1 MRPTGQAPPPRPGFR
16 SPHPQQQEHQQGHPG
31 QPGQPGQPYPGQQLG
46 GQQFP
51 PRPTPP
57 HSGQQQMN
65 YRPVGPGSNGPRP
78 VQQQGGAPPRPMQQ
92 LQHNQDPNHLQQQNN
107 NALRRPSA
115 QGGQAPPSPSNQR
128 PPMTTPPFGSQHQQ
142 HQQQQRPPPAIGGGI
157 QQRAASPMIRPA
169 NLPPPGSPGMPRP
182 FQSPQIQNRP
192 PPGQFASQG
201 QQTAPGSPAINPMG
215 FISGPPNGQNRSQP
229 PTPRM
234 QHQQHQQHQGP
245 PTSQQLHQQHQQPL
259 HQQPLH
265 QQQHPS
271 QPQPPPQFGLHQQQQ
286 QPHPLMGQDPGL
298 IAGPPTPTPQAGAQ
312 KSKRM
317 YPAGINAYTEPPAFE
332 AAPSNHGFQHPGVPA
347 PHQAGGMQ
355 QQPPAHGS
363 QFFVPGE
370 KQAPAFGQPI
380 PAYQQGLQPLQG
392 QAVQPNMNQLAG
404 QMGGMNLGNTG
415 YGGAQGIVPLS
426 TVALMGS
433 APKIYDL
440 DAPPPP
446 IRLPETAS
454 ITQSPFANC
463 DPSYKRSTL
472 NAIPA
477 TSQLLTKSRLPF
489 GLVITPYRSV
499 KEGDEPVPVVSDS
512 IIARCRRCRTYINPF
527 VKFVEGGQ
535 RWKCNMCYTLNEV
548 PSSFDYDSQ
557 TQQPVDRWQR
567 KELNHAVVEYIAP
580 TEYMIRPPQPLVYM
594 FVIDVSYPAV
604 QCGMVATAATTIL
617 ESLDRIPN
625 DEGRTKIGIITVDSS
640 IHFYNLKAASGEPQ
654 MMVVSDLEEAFLPQP
669 QDLLCNL
676 SECRPVLEALL
687 NRMSDMFKDTHNVG
701 NALGPALNSAYKLVS
716 PIGGKIL
723 CLQASL
729 PNLEAGA
736 LKMREDPKLLGT
748 AKESTLLQSASSF
761 YKSLAV
767 ECSKSQV
774 CVDMFLFGSQYSDVA
789 TLSCLPRFTGGST
802 FFYPAFTAAKSE
814 DALKF
819 AHELAEFLSQ
829 RIALEAVMR
838 VRASKGLRMSAFYGN
853 FFVRSTDLLS
863 LPNVPRDQSYSIEVS
878 FDDNLSIPV
887 VCFQTALLHTSSSGE
902 RRIRVL
908 TLALPVT
915 TSLSELYASADQV
928 AITTLLACKG
938 VERGMNAKLD
948 DARGALTNKVVDILG
963 VYKTHM
969 TASSSGATPNL
980 QICDNLKLLPLL
992 TLGMLKHVGLRG
1004 GSQIPSDLRSYAMH
1018 LLSTLPSQCLIPFLH
1033 PRFYSLH
1040 DMPEHCGTIGDQGIE
1055 MPQAMNLSSE
1065 RLSRS
1070 GLFMLEDGQ
1079 NIFLWI
1085 GRDAVPQLC
1094 MDLFGVPDYQSIRGG
1109 KTTLPTLETDFNQR
1123 VNLIVGKAREMR
1135 RTSYYSQLYIVKE
1148 DGDAALRLWFLS
1160 HLIEDRAEPIMSY
1173 YQYLGH
1179 LKDRVNSGS
1188 F

>member
-1 MRPTGQAPPPRPGFR
+1 MRPAQAPPPRPGFR
-16 SPHPQQQEHQQGHPG
+16 PPHPQQG
-31 QPGQPGQPYPGQQLG
+31 QPGQ
-46 GQQFP
+46 QQFT

-57 HSGQQQMN
+57 HSGQHPQQMN
-65 YRPVGPGSNGPRP
+65 YRPMGAANNGPRP
-78 VQQQGGAPPRPMQQ
+78 MGPPVQGVARPMQ
-92 LQHNQDPNHLQQQNN
+92 HTDPNQPQQQNN
-107 NALRRPSA
+107 NVMRPPSA
-115 QGGQAPPSPSNQR
+115 QTGQAPPSPSNQR
-128 PPMTTPPFGSQHQQ
+128 LPMATPPYGSQQNVHHQQ
-142 HQQQQRPPPAIGGGI
+142 QQQQQQRPPSAMGGI
-157 QQRAASPMIRPA
+157 QQQRAGSPMIRPA
-169 NLPPPGSPGMPRP
+169 NIPQPGSPGMPRP
-182 FQSPQIQNRP
+182 FQSPHMQARP
-192 PPGQFASQG
+192 PPGQHAGQGG
-201 QQTAPGSPAINPMG
+201 QQNMPGSPAINPMG
-215 FISGPPNGQNRSQP
+215 YMAGPPNGQNRSQP
-229 PTPRM
+229 STPRM
-234 QHQQHQQHQGP
+234 QHQQQQQ
-245 PTSQQLHQQHQQPL
+245 QQHQQHPSGPPGPPSVS
-259 HQQPLH
+259 QPLH
-265 QQQHPS
+265 QQQHQYQQPTPPSIQQQQHPS
-271 QPQPPPQFGLHQQQQ
+271 QPPQFGQ
-286 QPHPLMGQDPGL
+286 QPPMGQDHSL
-298 IAGPPTPTPQAGAQ
+298 MAGPLTPTPHAGTT

-317 YPAGINAYTEPPAFE
+317 YPAGINSYTEPAHSYDATP
-332 AAPSNHGFQHPGVPA
+332 NNTGFQHPGVP
-347 PHQAGGMQ
+347 PPPQVGGMQ
-355 QQPPAHGS
+355 QPPSAQHGS

-370 KQAPAFGQPI
+370 AQAPAYGQPA
-380 PAYQQGLQPLQG
+380 PAYQHGLQSHPG
-392 QAVQPNMNQLAG
+392 QSLQPNVNQLAG
-404 QMGGMNLGNTG
+404 QMGGMNLNNTG
-415 YGGAQGIVPLS
+415 YGGAQGIVPIT

-433 APKIYDL
+433 SPRIADL
-440 DAPPPP
+440 DAPPPL
-446 IRLPETAS
+446 IRLPDTAS
-454 ITQSPFANC
+454 ITQSPYANC

-472 NAIPA
+472 NAVPA

-499 KEGDEPVPVVSDS
+499 KEGDDPVPVVSDS

-594 FVIDVSYPAV
+594 FVIDVSYPAI

-617 ESLDRIPN
+617 ETLDRIPN

-640 IHFYNLKAASGEPQ
+640 IHFYNLLTASGEPQ

-676 SECRPVLEALL
+676 SECRPVLETLL
-687 NRMSDMFKDTHNVG
+687 NRLNDMFKDTQNVG

-723 CLQASL
+723 VLQATL
-729 PNLEAGA
+729 PNLNVGS
-736 LKMREDPKLLGT
+736 LKMRDDPKLLGT

-829 RIALEAVMR
+829 RVGLEAVMR

-863 LPNVPRDQSYSIEVS
+863 LPNVPRDQSYSIEIS
-878 FDDNLSIPV
+878 YDDNLSIPV

-928 AITTLLACKG
+928 AITTLLACKA
-938 VERGMNAKLD
+938 VERGMNSKLD
-948 DARGALTNKVVDILG
+948 DARDALTNKAVDILG

-969 TASSSGATPNL
+969 TASSSGATPNI
-980 QICDNLKLLPLL
+980 QICDNLKLFPLL
-992 TLGMLKHVGLRG
+992 TLGLLKHVGLRG

-1018 LLSTLPSQCLIPFLH
+1018 LLSTLPSQCLIPYIH

-1040 DMPEHCGTIGDQGIE
+1040 DMPENCGTIGELGIE
-1055 MPQAMNLSSE
+1055 MPQPMNLSSE

-1070 GLFMLEDGQ
+1070 GLFMLDDGQ
-1079 NIFLWI
+1079 NIFLWV
-1085 GRDAVPQLC
+1085 GRDVVPQLC
-1094 MDLFGVPDYQSIRGG
+1094 MDLFGVPNYSSIRGG
-1109 KTTLPTLETDFNQR
+1109 KTTLPVVETDFNQR
-1123 VNLIVGKAREMR
+1123 VNLIIGKTREMR
-1135 RTSYYSQLYIVKE
+1135 RTPYYPQLYVVKE

-1173 YQYLGH
+1173 YQYLGY

>member
-1 MRPTGQAPPPRPGFR
+1 MRPAQQAPPPRPGFR
-16 SPHPQQQEHQQGHPG
+16 PPHPQQQGQHPG
-31 QPGQPGQPYPGQQLG
+31 QHQAQPGGQFQ
-46 GQQFP
+46 

-57 HSGQQQMN
+57 HSGQPPHQQQMN
-65 YRPVGPGSNGPRP
+65 YRPMGLGSNGPRP
-78 VQQQGGAPPRPMQQ
+78 MTSPAQGPPGGPLPNNHMQQQ
-92 LQHNQDPNHLQQQNN
+92 
-107 NALRRPSA
+107 LRRPSA

-128 PPMTTPPFGSQHQQ
+128 PPMATPPFGSQ
-142 HQQQQRPPPAIGGGI
+142 QQRPPPGGI
-157 QQRAASPMIRPA
+157 QQQQRAASPMIRPA

-182 FQSPQIQNRP
+182 FQSPQIQARP
-192 PPGQFASQG
+192 PPGQFNGQG
-201 QQTAPGSPAINPMG
+201 HQTAPGSPAIHPTGFMG
-215 FISGPPNGQNRSQP
+215 GPPNGQNQSQP

-234 QHQQHQQHQGP
+234 QHQQQQQHQHQQGPP
-245 PTSQQLHQQHQQPL
+245 PTSQHM
-259 HQQPLH
+259 
-265 QQQHPS
+265 
-271 QPQPPPQFGLHQQQQ
+271 HQQQQ
-286 QPHPLMGQDPGL
+286 HHHQQQPPQFDQQQHVQQQPPLGQSLGL
-298 IAGPPTPTPQAGAQ
+298 MAGPPTPTPQAGTQ

-317 YPAGINAYTEPPAFE
+317 YPTGINAYAEPAQNYE
-332 AAPSNHGFQHPGVPA
+332 ATPNNTGFQQQPGVPA
-347 PHQAGGMQ
+347 PPAMGGMQ
-355 QQPPAHGS
+355 QPPHPGQGS

-370 KQAPAFGQPI
+370 KQAPAFGQPV
-380 PAYQQGLQPLQG
+380 PAYQQGLQPLAG
-392 QAVQPNMNQLAG
+392 QPLQPNVNQLAG
-404 QMGGMNLGNTG
+404 QMGGMNLNNTG
-415 YGGAQGIVPLS
+415 YGGAQGIVPIS
-426 TVALMGS
+426 TVSLMGT

-640 IHFYNLKAASGEPQ
+640 IHFYNLKSPSGEPQ

-687 NRMSDMFKDTHNVG
+687 NRMSDMFKDTQNVG

-729 PNLEAGA
+729 PNLEVGA

-748 AKESTLLQSASSF
+748 AKESNLLQSASPF

-829 RIALEAVMR
+829 RIALEAVIR

-938 VERGMNAKLD
+938 VERGMNSKLD
-948 DARGALTNKVVDILG
+948 DARDALTNKVVDILG

-1018 LLSTLPSQCLIPFLH
+1018 LLSTLPSQSLIPFLH

-1040 DMPEHCGTIGDQGIE
+1040 DMPEHCGTIGERGIE
-1055 MPQAMNLSSE
+1055 MPQPMNLSSE

-1094 MDLFGVPDYQSIRGG
+1094 MDLFGVPDYASIRGG
-1109 KTTLPTLETDFNQR
+1109 KTTLPVLETDFNQR

-1135 RTSYYSQLYIVKE
+1135 RTSYYSQLYVVKE

>member
-1 MRPTGQAPPPRPGFR
+1 MAYSQPPTPNMRPAQAPHPRPGFR
-16 SPHPQQQEHQQGHPG
+16 PPQQQQQGPYPQQGAQQQQQQQHFQQHPPQQQG
-31 QPGQPGQPYPGQQLG
+31 QQHPNLSRPTTPGQQ
-46 GQQFP
+46 P
-51 PRPTPP
+51 
-57 HSGQQQMN
+57 MN
-65 YRPVGPGSNGPRP
+65 YRPMNNGPRP
-78 VQQQGGAPPRPMQQ
+78 ANSPVGMPRP
-92 LQHNQDPNHLQQQNN
+92 LLSQDPNSPLLQQGQ
-107 NALRRPSA
+107 LRRPSA
-115 QGGQAPPSPSNQR
+115 AGGPIPASPSNQR
-128 PPMTTPPFGSQHQQ
+128 PPMAGSHPT
-142 HQQQQRPPPAIGGGI
+142 QQQPNGAPLQRPPPIGGI
-157 QQRAASPMIRPA
+157 QRAPSPMMRPA
-169 NLPPPGSPGMPRP
+169 NANMSQPGSPGMPRP
-182 FQSPQIQNRP
+182 FQSPQIQARP
-192 PPGQFASQG
+192 PPGTFVGQG
-201 QQTAPGSPAINPMG
+201 QHGAPGSPAMNPMG
-215 FISGPPNGQNRSQP
+215 YHAGPPNGQNRSQP
-229 PTPRM
+229 PTPKLQNQ
-234 QHQQHQQHQGP
+234 QHQQPPYQQQPHQQQQQQQHQQHQ
-245 PTSQQLHQQHQQPL
+245 HQQGHQ
-259 HQQPLH
+259 
-265 QQQHPS
+265 
-271 QPQPPPQFGLHQQQQ
+271 
-286 QPHPLMGQDPGL
+286 GQDLGAPNAGL
-298 IAGPPTPTPQAGAQ
+298 MAGPPTPTPQAGAH
-312 KSKRM
+312 KPKRM
-317 YPAGINAYTEPPAFE
+317 YPTGINAYTEPTPGYDAT
-332 AAPSNHGFQHPGVPA
+332 PNSGFQAPGMPPA
-347 PHQAGGMQ
+347 PAPGMNQ
-355 QQPPAHGS
+355 MQQPPQQGS

-370 KQAPAFGQPI
+370 PQPPAFGQPV
-380 PAYQQGLQPLQG
+380 PAYQQGLQPLAG
-392 QAVQPNMNQLAG
+392 QPLQSNMNQLAG
-404 QMGGMNLGNTG
+404 QMGAMNVGSTG
-415 YGGAQGIVPLS
+415 FGAQGLSPMS
-426 TVALMGS
+426 TVALMGT
-433 APKIYDL
+433 APKILDL
-440 DAPPPP
+440 DAPPPA
-446 IRLPETAS
+446 INLPETAS
-454 ITQSPFANC
+454 ITQSPHANC

-499 KEGDEPVPVVSDS
+499 KEGEEPVPVVSDS

-580 TEYMIRPPQPLVYM
+580 TEYMVRPPQPLVYM
-594 FVIDVSYPAV
+594 FVIDVSYPAI

-625 DEGRTKIGIITVDSS
+625 DEGRTKVGIITVDSS
-640 IHFYNLKAASGEPQ
+640 IHFYNLNTTSGEPQ
-654 MMVVSDLEEAFLPQP
+654 MLVVSDLEEAYLPQP

-676 SECRPVLEALL
+676 SECRATLEALL
-687 NRMSDMFKDTHNVG
+687 NRMSDMFKDTQNVG
-701 NALGPALNSAYKLVS
+701 NALGPALNSAYKLIS

-729 PNLEAGA
+729 PNLETGT

-748 AKESTLLQSASSF
+748 SKESTLLQAASSF
-761 YKSLAV
+761 YKSFAV

-878 FDDNLSIPV
+878 YDDNLTIPI

-908 TLALPVT
+908 TLAVPVT
-915 TSLSELYASADQV
+915 TSLSELYMSADQV
-928 AITTLLACKG
+928 AISTLLACKA
-938 VERGMNAKLD
+938 VERGMNSKLD
-948 DARGALTNKVVDILG
+948 DARDALTNKVVDILG

-980 QICDNLKLLPLL
+980 QVCDNLKLLPLL
-992 TLGMLKHVGLRG
+992 TLGMLKHVALRG

-1018 LLSTLPSQCLIPFLH
+1018 LLSTLPSQCLIPFVH

-1040 DMPEHCGTIGDQGIE
+1040 DMPEHCGTIGADGIE

-1065 RLSRS
+1065 RLTRS
-1070 GLFMLEDGQ
+1070 GLYMLEDGQ

-1094 MDLFGVPDYQSIRGG
+1094 MDLFGVPNYESIRGG
-1109 KTTLPTLETDFNQR
+1109 KTTLPTLESDFNQR
-1123 VNLIVGKAREMR
+1123 VNLIVGKTREMR
-1135 RTSYYSQLYIVKE
+1135 RTAYYPQLYIVKE

>member
-1 MRPTGQAPPPRPGFR
+1 MGMQ
-16 SPHPQQQEHQQGHPG
+16 
-31 QPGQPGQPYPGQQLG
+31 
-46 GQQFP
+46 
-51 PRPTPP
+51 
-57 HSGQQQMN
+57 
-65 YRPVGPGSNGPRP
+65 
-78 VQQQGGAPPRPMQQ
+78 GAP
-92 LQHNQDPNHLQQQNN
+92 
-107 NALRRPSA
+107 
-115 QGGQAPPSPSNQR
+115 
-128 PPMTTPPFGSQHQQ
+128 
-142 HQQQQRPPPAIGGGI
+142 
-157 QQRAASPMIRPA
+157 SPMIRPM
-169 NLPPPGSPGMPRP
+169 NVSQPGSPAMARP
-182 FQSPQIQNRP
+182 YQSPQIQNRP
-192 PPGQFASQG
+192 PSGPFMGQGLQG
-201 QQTAPGSPAINPMG
+201 APGSPAMNPMG
-215 FISGPPNGQNRSQP
+215 YNVGPPNGQNRSQP
-229 PTPRM
+229 PTPKM
-234 QHQQHQQHQGP
+234 PFQQQQQYQPGPPTPFQPQQNQQQQHHQHQQPSGQDLGASNASMMAGP
-245 PTSQQLHQQHQQPL
+245 PTST
-259 HQQPLH
+259 
-265 QQQHPS
+265 
-271 QPQPPPQFGLHQQQQ
+271 PQP
-286 QPHPLMGQDPGL
+286 
-298 IAGPPTPTPQAGAQ
+298 GAH
-312 KSKRM
+312 KPKRM
-317 YPAGINAYTEPPAFE
+317 YPAGINAYAESPTGYDATPSGAFQPANVPGMPPPPVAGMN
-332 AAPSNHGFQHPGVPA
+332 SMQPA
-347 PHQAGGMQ
+347 IQ
-355 QQPPAHGS
+355 GS

-370 KQAPAFGQPI
+370 KQASAFGHPV
-380 PAYQQGLQPLQG
+380 PAYQQGLQPHPG
-392 QAVQPNMNQLAG
+392 QPLQPNVNQLSS
-404 QMGGMNLGNTG
+404 QMGAMNVSGG
-415 YGGAQGIVPLS
+415 YGAQGVTPMS

-433 APKIYDL
+433 APKVFDL
-440 DAPPPP
+440 DAPPPA
-446 IRLPETAS
+446 ISLPETAS
-454 ITQSPFANC
+454 ITKSPFANC

-557 TQQPVDRWQR
+557 TQQPMDRWQR

-580 TEYMIRPPQPLVYM
+580 TEYMVRPPQPLVYM
-594 FVIDVSYPAV
+594 FVIDVSYPAI

-625 DEGRTKIGIITVDSS
+625 DEGRTKVGIITVDSS
-640 IHFYNLKAASGEPQ
+640 IHFYNLKTASGEPQ
-654 MMVVSDLEEAFLPQP
+654 MLVVSDLEEAFLPQP

-676 SECRPVLEALL
+676 SECRATLEALL
-687 NRMSDMFKDTHNVG
+687 NRMNDMFKDTHNVG
-701 NALGPALNSAYKLVS
+701 NALGPALNSAYKLIS

-748 AKESTLLQSASSF
+748 SKESTLLQSASSF
-761 YKSLAV
+761 YKSFAI

-774 CVDMFLFGSQYSDVA
+774 CVDMFLFGSQYTDVA

-863 LPNVPRDQSYSIEVS
+863 LPNVPRDQSYSIEIS
-878 FDDNLSIPV
+878 YDDNLTIPI

-915 TSLSELYASADQV
+915 TSLSELYMSADQV
-928 AITTLLACKG
+928 AITTLLACKA
-938 VERGMNAKLD
+938 VERGRDSKLD
-948 DARGALTNKVVDILG
+948 DARDALTNKCVDILG

-1018 LLSTLPSQCLIPFLH
+1018 LLSTLPSQCLIPFIH

-1040 DMPEHCGTIGDQGIE
+1040 DMPEHCGTIGTDGIQ

-1065 RLSRS
+1065 RLSRA
-1070 GLFMLEDGQ
+1070 GLFMLEDSQ

-1094 MDLFGVPDYQSIRGG
+1094 MDLFGIPNYESIRGG
-1109 KTTLPTLETDFNQR
+1109 KTTLPSLETDFNQR
-1123 VNLIVGKAREMR
+1123 VNLIIGKTREMR
-1135 RTSYYSQLYIVKE
+1135 RTSYYPQLYIVKE

>member
-1 MRPTGQAPPPRPGFR
+1 MRPAQQAPPPRPGFR
-16 SPHPQQQEHQQGHPG
+16 PPHPQQQGHPGQHQGHPG
-31 QPGQPGQPYPGQQLG
+31 QPGQ
-46 GQQFP
+46 QFP
-51 PRPTPP
+51 TRPTPP
-57 HSGQQQMN
+57 LSSQQQQMN
-65 YRPVGPGSNGPRP
+65 YRPVGPGHNGPRP
-78 VQQQGGAPPRPMQQ
+78 MSSPAQGPGLVQGQGGPRPPMQQ
-92 LQHNQDPNHLQQQNN
+92 QHQDPHHMQHQNN
-107 NALRRPSA
+107 AMRRPSA
-115 QGGQAPPSPSNQR
+115 QGGQQAPPSPSNQR
-128 PPMTTPPFGSQHQQ
+128 PPMATPPFGSHQQ
-142 HQQQQRPPPAIGGGI
+142 HLNQQRPPPGGI
-157 QQRAASPMIRPA
+157 QQQRAASPMIRPA

-182 FQSPQIQNRP
+182 FQSPQIQSRP
-192 PPGQFASQG
+192 PPPPAAGQFAGQG
-201 QQTAPGSPAINPMG
+201 QQTVPGSPAINPMG
-215 FISGPPNGQNRSQP
+215 SMNGGSQP

-234 QHQQHQQHQGP
+234 LHQQQHHQQGPP
-245 PTSQQLHQQHQQPL
+245 PTSQQLHQQQQQPL
-259 HQQPLH
+259 H
-265 QQQHPS
+265 
-271 QPQPPPQFGLHQQQQ
+271 HQQQQ
-286 QPHPLMGQDPGL
+286 QQQQQQYPSQPPQFGQQQHLQQPPMGQDLGL
-298 IAGPPTPTPQAGAQ
+298 MAGPPTPTPQAGAQ
-312 KSKRM
+312 KPKRM
-317 YPAGINAYTEPPAFE
+317 YPSGISAYAEPAQNYE
-332 AAPSNHGFQHPGVPA
+332 ATPNNTGFQHPGVPA
-347 PHQAGGMQ
+347 P
-355 QQPPAHGS
+355 PAMG
-363 QFFVPGE
+363 
-370 KQAPAFGQPI
+370 
-380 PAYQQGLQPLQG
+380 
-392 QAVQPNMNQLAG
+392 G
-404 QMGGMNLGNTG
+404 QMGGMNLNNTG
-415 YGGAQGIVPLS
+415 YGGSQGIAPIS

-440 DAPPPP
+440 DAPPPS

-594 FVIDVSYPAV
+594 FVIDVSYPAI

-625 DEGRTKIGIITVDSS
+625 DEGRTKVGIITVDSS
-640 IHFYNLKAASGEPQ
+640 IHFYNLKSPSGEPQ

-676 SECRPVLEALL
+676 SECRSVLEALL
-687 NRMSDMFKDTHNVG
+687 NRMSDMFKDTQNVG

-878 FDDNLSIPV
+878 FDDNLNIPV

-928 AITTLLACKG
+928 AIATLLACKG
-938 VERGMNAKLD
+938 VERGMNSKLD
-948 DARGALTNKVVDILG
+948 DARDALTNKVVDLLG

-992 TLGMLKHVGLRG
+992 TLGMLKHVGLRA

-1018 LLSTLPSQCLIPFLH
+1018 LLSTLPSQSLIPFLH

-1040 DMPEHCGTIGDQGIE
+1040 DMPEHCGTIGAQGIE

-1094 MDLFGVPDYQSIRGG
+1094 MDLFGVPDYASIRGG
-1109 KTTLPTLETDFNQR
+1109 KTTLPMLETDFNQR

-1135 RTSYYSQLYIVKE
+1135 RTSYYSQLYVVKE

-1179 LKDRVNSGS
+1179 LKDR
-1188 F
+1188 

>member
-1 MRPTGQAPPPRPGFR
+1 MRPAQGPPPRPGFR
-16 SPHPQQQEHQQGHPG
+16 PPPTQQQQLQQQPQHHQPYQQYPQQQQQQQQQQKQQQQQQLSPPPPPQQQQQQSQPGTPG
-31 QPGQPGQPYPGQQLG
+31 QTLNRPGMMG
-46 GQQFP
+46 
-51 PRPTPP
+51 
-57 HSGQQQMN
+57 
-65 YRPVGPGSNGPRP
+65 GPRP
-78 VQQQGGAPPRPMQQ
+78 GASPAGMPRPP
-92 LQHNQDPNHLQQQNN
+92 NSQDPNNPLYQQ

-115 QGGQAPPSPSNQR
+115 AGSSIPPSPNQR
-128 PPMTTPPFGSQHQQ
+128 PPMATPPFGSQTNLHQQ
-142 HQQQQRPPPAIGGGI
+142 SPQHQNSAALSRPPPIGGI
-157 QQRAASPMIRPA
+157 QRAPSPMMR
-169 NLPPPGSPGMPRP
+169 PPGSPGMGRP
-182 FQSPQIQNRP
+182 YQSPQIQARP
-192 PPGQFASQG
+192 PPSPFMGQG
-201 QQTAPGSPAINPMG
+201 QQAVPGSPAMNPIG
-215 FISGPPNGQNRSQP
+215 YNAGPPNGQNRSQP
-229 PTPRM
+229 PTPKI
-234 QHQQHQQHQGP
+234 
-245 PTSQQLHQQHQQPL
+245 SN
-259 HQQPLH
+259 
-265 QQQHPS
+265 
-271 QPQPPPQFGLHQQQQ
+271 QQQ
-286 QPHPLMGQDPGL
+286 QPLQQQPPQQQVQQPPQQQVQQPLQHQYQQQPPQH
-298 IAGPPTPTPQAGAQ
+298 AGGTS

-317 YPAGINAYTEPPAFE
+317 YPTGANSYTEPSTGYDASPNGGYP
-332 AAPSNHGFQHPGVPA
+332 PSNISGPASGMGSAQPGA
-347 PHQAGGMQ
+347 PGG
-355 QQPPAHGS
+355 
-363 QFFVPGE
+363 QFFVPGGG
-370 KQAPAFGQPI
+370 QPPTFGQPPAFGQQGPGI
-380 PAYQQGLQPLQG
+380 QPLPGQQLPGQPLQS
-392 QAVQPNMNQLAG
+392 NMNQLSN
-404 QMGGMNLGNTG
+404 QMGAMNVRGSG
-415 YGGAQGIVPLS
+415 FGGQGITPLS

-433 APKIYDL
+433 ASKISDL
-440 DAPPPP
+440 DAPPPA
-446 IRLPETAS
+446 INLPVTAS
-454 ITQSPFANC
+454 ITESPFANC

-527 VKFVEGGQ
+527 VKFIEGGV
-535 RWKCNMCYTLNEV
+535 RWKCNMCFTLNEV
-548 PSSFDYDSQ
+548 PSSFDYDPL
-557 TQQPVDRWQR
+557 TQKPVNRWER

-580 TEYMIRPPQPLVYM
+580 TEYMVRPPQPLVYM

-604 QCGMVATAATTIL
+604 QCGMVATAAATIL

-640 IHFYNLKAASGEPQ
+640 IHFYNLKSESENPQ
-654 MMVVSDLEEAFLPQP
+654 MLVVSDLEEPFLPQP

-676 SECRPVLEALL
+676 SECRPVLESLL
-687 NRMSDMFKDTHNVG
+687 ERMNEMFKDTQNVG
-701 NALGPALNSAYKLVS
+701 NALGPALNSAYKMVS

-736 LKMREDPKLLGT
+736 LKMREDAKLLGT
-748 AKESTLLQSASSF
+748 SKESTLLQSASSF
-761 YKSLAV
+761 YKQFAV

-774 CVDMFLFGSQYSDVA
+774 CVDMFIFGSQYSDIA

-802 FFYPAFTAAKSE
+802 YFYPAFTAARSE

-863 LPNVPRDQSYSIEVS
+863 LPNVPRDQSYSIEIS
-878 FDDNLSIPV
+878 YEDNLTIPI

-908 TLALPVT
+908 TLAIPVT
-915 TSLSELYASADQV
+915 TSLSELYMSADQV
-928 AITTLLACKG
+928 AIATLIACKA
-938 VERGMNAKLD
+938 VERGMNSKLD
-948 DARGALTNKVVDILG
+948 DARDALTNKCVDILG

-980 QICDNLKLLPLL
+980 QICDNLKLFPLL
-992 TLGMLKHVGLRG
+992 TLGMLKNVALRG
-1004 GSQIPSDLRSYAMH
+1004 GSKIPSDLRSYAMH
-1018 LLSTLPSQCLIPFLH
+1018 LFSTLPSQCLIPFIH

-1040 DMPEHCGTIGDQGIE
+1040 DMPEDCGTTGAEGVV

-1065 RLSRS
+1065 RLSRA
-1070 GLFMLEDGQ
+1070 GLFMLEDSQ

-1094 MDLFGVPDYQSIRGG
+1094 MDLLGVPNYESVKGG

-1123 VNLIVGKAREMR
+1123 VNLIINKTREMR
-1135 RTSYYSQLYIVKE
+1135 RSPYYPQLYIVKE
-1148 DGDAALRLWFLS
+1148 DADQALRLWFLS

>member
-1 MRPTGQAPPPRPGFR
+1 MRPAQQAPPPRPGFR
-16 SPHPQQQEHQQGHPG
+16 PPHPQQQGQPLGQHPG
-31 QPGQPGQPYPGQQLG
+31 QPGG
-46 GQQFP
+46 QFP
-51 PRPTPP
+51 HRPTPP
-57 HSGQQQMN
+57 HPGQPPQQQMN
-65 YRPVGPGSNGPRP
+65 YRPMGPGSSNGPRP
-78 VQQQGGAPPRPMQQ
+78 MTSPAQGPPGGPRPPMHLQHADPNNHIQQQQ
-92 LQHNQDPNHLQQQNN
+92 N

-128 PPMTTPPFGSQHQQ
+128 PPMATPPFGSQ
-142 HQQQQRPPPAIGGGI
+142 QQRPLPGGI
-157 QQRAASPMIRPA
+157 QQQRAASPMIRPA

-182 FQSPQIQNRP
+182 FQSPQIQARP
-192 PPGQFASQG
+192 PPGQFTGGQG
-201 QQTAPGSPAINPMG
+201 QHTAPASPAINPMG
-215 FISGPPNGQNRSQP
+215 FMGGPPNGQNRSQP

-234 QHQQHQQHQGP
+234 QHQQQQQQHTQQGPPP
-245 PTSQQLHQQHQQPL
+245 PTSQHLHQQQHQQP
-259 HQQPLH
+259 P
-265 QQQHPS
+265 
-271 QPQPPPQFGLHQQQQ
+271 HQQQQ
-286 QPHPLMGQDPGL
+286 QPSQPPQFGQQQHLQQHQQPPKGHDLGLM
-298 IAGPPTPTPQAGAQ
+298 AGPPTPTPQAGAQ

-317 YPAGINAYTEPPAFE
+317 YPAGINAYAEPAQNYE
-332 AAPSNHGFQHPGVPA
+332 ATLNNNSFQHPGVSA
-347 PHQAGGMQ
+347 PPMMGNMQ
-355 QQPPAHGS
+355 QQPPHPGQGP

-370 KQAPAFGQPI
+370 KQAPAFGQPV
-380 PAYQQGLQPLQG
+380 PAYQQGLQPLSG
-392 QAVQPNMNQLAG
+392 QPLQPNVNQLAG
-404 QMGGMNLGNTG
+404 QMGGMHLNNAG
-415 YGGAQGIVPLS
+415 YGGTQGIVPIS

-446 IRLPETAS
+446 IRLPEAAS
-454 ITQSPFANC
+454 ITQSTFANC

-489 GLVITPYRSV
+489 GLVITPYRSI

-557 TQQPVDRWQR
+557 TQQPVDRWRR

-594 FVIDVSYPAV
+594 FVIDVSYPAI

-617 ESLDRIPN
+617 ETLDRIPN
-625 DEGRTKIGIITVDSS
+625 DEGRTKVGIITVDSS
-640 IHFYNLKAASGEPQ
+640 IHFYNLKSPSGEPQ

-687 NRMSDMFKDTHNVG
+687 NRMSDMFKDTQNVG

-928 AITTLLACKG
+928 AIATLLACKG

-948 DARGALTNKVVDILG
+948 DARDALTNKVVDILG

-1018 LLSTLPSQCLIPFLH
+1018 LLSTLPSQSLIPFIH

-1040 DMPEHCGTIGDQGIE
+1040 DMPEHCGTIGAQGIE

-1094 MDLFGVPDYQSIRGG
+1094 MDLFGVPDYASIRGG
-1109 KTTLPTLETDFNQR
+1109 KTTLPTLETDFNHR
-1123 VNLIVGKAREMR
+1123 VNLIVGKTREMR
-1135 RTSYYSQLYIVKE
+1135 RTSYYSQLYVVKE

>member
-1 MRPTGQAPPPRPGFR
+1 M
-16 SPHPQQQEHQQGHPG
+16 
-31 QPGQPGQPYPGQQLG
+31 
-46 GQQFP
+46 
-51 PRPTPP
+51 
-57 HSGQQQMN
+57 
-65 YRPVGPGSNGPRP
+65 
-78 VQQQGGAPPRPMQQ
+78 
-92 LQHNQDPNHLQQQNN
+92 
-107 NALRRPSA
+107 
-115 QGGQAPPSPSNQR
+115 
-128 PPMTTPPFGSQHQQ
+128 
-142 HQQQQRPPPAIGGGI
+142 GGI
-157 QQRAASPMIRPA
+157 QRAASPMIRPA

-182 FQSPQIQNRP
+182 FQSPQMQNRP
-192 PPGQFASQG
+192 PPPGQFVNQG
-201 QQTAPGSPAINPMG
+201 QQNAPGSPAINPMG
-215 FISGPPNGQNRSQP
+215 FVGGPPNGQNRSQP

-234 QHQQHQQHQGP
+234 QHQQQQQQQQQGP
-245 PTSQQLHQQHQQPL
+245 PPTTQQLHQQQQQPL
-259 HQQPLH
+259 HHQPQQQ

-271 QPQPPPQFGLHQQQQ
+271 QPPQFGQHQQQQ
-286 QPHPLMGQDPGL
+286 HQPPKGRDLGMM
-298 IAGPPTPTPQAGAQ
+298 AGPPAPTPQAGAQ

-317 YPAGINAYTEPPAFE
+317 YPTGINAYAEPASGYD
-332 AAPSNHGFQHPGVPA
+332 AAPNHGFQHPGVPA
-347 PHQAGGMQ
+347 PPVGGMQ
-355 QQPPAHGS
+355 HQPPAQGS

-370 KQAPAFGQPI
+370 KQAPAFGQPV
-380 PAYQQGLQPLQG
+380 PAYQQGLQPLAG
-392 QAVQPNMNQLAG
+392 QSLQPSVNQLAG
-404 QMGGMNLGNTG
+404 QMGGMSLNNTG
-415 YGGAQGIVPLS
+415 YGGAQGIVPIS

-433 APKIYDL
+433 APKIFDL

-454 ITQSPFANC
+454 ITQSPYANC

-472 NAIPA
+472 NAIPS

-594 FVIDVSYPAV
+594 IVIDVSYPAI

-625 DEGRTKIGIITVDSS
+625 DEGRTKVGIITVDSS
-640 IHFYNLKAASGEPQ
+640 IHFYNLKSASGEPQ

-676 SECRPVLEALL
+676 SECRPALETLL
-687 NRMSDMFKDTHNVG
+687 NRMSDMFKDTQNVG
-701 NALGPALNSAYKLVS
+701 SALGPALNSAYKLVS

-723 CLQASL
+723 VLQASL

-736 LKMREDPKLLGT
+736 LKLREDPKLLGT
-748 AKESTLLQSASSF
+748 PKESTLLQSASSF
-761 YKSLAV
+761 YKSFAV
-767 ECSKSQV
+767 DCSKSQV
-774 CVDMFLFGSQYSDVA
+774 CVDMFLFGSQYTDVA

-878 FDDNLSIPV
+878 FEDNLSIPI
-887 VCFQTALLHTSSSGE
+887 VCFQTALLHTSASGE

-908 TLALPVT
+908 TLAVPVT

-928 AITTLLACKG
+928 AITTLLACKA

-948 DARGALTNKVVDILG
+948 DARDALTNKVVDILG

-1040 DMPEHCGTIGDQGIE
+1040 DMPEHCGTIGDSGIE

-1094 MDLFGVPDYQSIRGG
+1094 VDMFGVPDYASIRGG
-1109 KTTLPTLETDFNQR
+1109 KTTLPETGTDFNQR

>member
-1 MRPTGQAPPPRPGFR
+1 M
-16 SPHPQQQEHQQGHPG
+16 PQQQQYQQQQQQVQHPTQSPMNRPMTPAGMHQQQQQLPGHPG
-31 QPGQPGQPYPGQQLG
+31 QPGQQ
-46 GQQFP
+46 QQFR
-51 PRPTPP
+51 PRPANSPA
-57 HSGQQQMN
+57 GM
-65 YRPVGPGSNGPRP
+65 PRP
-78 VQQQGGAPPRPMQQ
+78 ALG
-92 LQHNQDPNHLQQQNN
+92 LDPSN
-107 NALRRPSA
+107 RRPSA
-115 QGGQAPPSPSNQR
+115 TSGPMPPPSPSSQR
-128 PPMTTPPFGSQHQQ
+128 PPMASAPFGSHPG
-142 HQQQQRPPPAIGGGI
+142 HQQQQHPSHGGQPMQRPPPIGGI
-157 QQRAASPMIRPA
+157 QRAPSPLIRPA
-169 NLPPPGSPGMPRP
+169 MTAVAQPGSPANQRP
-182 FQSPQIQNRP
+182 YQSPQIQNRLP
-192 PPGQFASQG
+192 PSPFTGHGQA
-201 QQTAPGSPAINPMG
+201 TPASPAMNPMG
-215 FISGPPNGQNRSQP
+215 FNAAPNGFGANNQSHP
-229 PTPRM
+229 PTPQM
-234 QHQQHQQHQGP
+234 PNQPPQQSHQQYQQ
-245 PTSQQLHQQHQQPL
+245 S
-259 HQQPLH
+259 
-265 QQQHPS
+265 
-271 QPQPPPQFGLHQQQQ
+271 HQQQQ
-286 QPHPLMGQDPGL
+286 QHQMPPSYAQGPGANTPNL
-298 IAGPPTPTPQAGAQ
+298 GGSGMIPGPPTPTPQAAGTGSH
-312 KSKRM
+312 KPKRM
-317 YPAGINAYTEPPAFE
+317 YPTSINSYTEP
-332 AAPSNHGFQHPGVPA
+332 AAPPAYDAIPNPGFVPA
-347 PHQAGGMQ
+347 AGPSPVSQASNMNHQM
-355 QQPPAHGS
+355 PMTP

-370 KQAPAFGQPI
+370 KQGGAPAPVQG
-380 PAYQQGLQPLQG
+380 YQQGPQPLHPGQPLQ
-392 QAVQPNMNQLAG
+392 PNVNQLAH
-404 QMGGMNLGNTG
+404 QMGGMNVSNGSF
-415 YGGAQGIVPLS
+415 GGPGLPQLS

-433 APKIYDL
+433 APKILDL
-440 DAPPPP
+440 DLPPPP
-446 IRLPETAS
+446 INLPANAS
-454 ITQSPFANC
+454 ITQSPYANC

-477 TSQLLTKSRLPF
+477 TSQLLSKSRLPF

-499 KEGDEPVPVVSDS
+499 KEGD
-512 IIARCRRCRTYINPF
+512 
-527 VKFVEGGQ
+527 
-535 RWKCNMCYTLNEV
+535 
-548 PSSFDYDSQ
+548 

-580 TEYMIRPPQPLVYM
+580 TEYMVRPPQPLVYM
-594 FVIDVSYPAV
+594 ILIDVSYPAI

-640 IHFYNLKAASGEPQ
+640 IHFYNLNTTSGEPQ
-654 MMVVSDLEEAFLPQP
+654 MLVVSDLEEAYLPQP
-669 QDLLCNL
+669 EDLLCNL
-676 SECRPVLEALL
+676 SECRPTLEILL
-687 NRMSDMFKDTHNVG
+687 NRLHDMFKDTQNVG
-701 NALGPALNSAYKLVS
+701 NALGPALNSAYKLIS

-723 CLQASL
+723 CLQSSL

-736 LKMREDPKLLGT
+736 LKVREDPKLLGT
-748 AKESTLLQSASSF
+748 SKESTLLQSGSSF
-761 YKSLAV
+761 YKNFAV
-767 ECSKSQV
+767 DCSKSQV

-863 LPNVPRDQSYSIEVS
+863 LPNVPRDQSYSIEIS
-878 FDDNLSIPV
+878 FDENLNIPT

-908 TLALPVT
+908 TLAVPVT
-915 TSLSELYASADQV
+915 TSLSELYMSADQV
-928 AITTLLACKG
+928 AIATLLSCKA
-938 VERGMNAKLD
+938 VERGMNSKLD
-948 DARGALTNKVVDILG
+948 DARDALTNKCVDILG

-1040 DMPEHCGTIGDQGIE
+1040 NMPEHCGTVGTDGIQ
-1055 MPQAMNLSSE
+1055 MPQTMNLSSE
-1065 RLSRS
+1065 RLERG

-1079 NIFLWI
+1079 NIFLWV
-1085 GRDAVPQLC
+1085 GREAVPQLC
-1094 MDLFGVPDYQSIRGG
+1094 MDLFGVPNYESIRGG

-1123 VNLIVGKAREMR
+1123 VNLIVGKTREMR
-1135 RTSYYSQLYIVKE
+1135 RSSYFPQLYVIKE

>member
-1 MRPTGQAPPPRPGFR
+1 MYPTG
-16 SPHPQQQEHQQGHPG
+16 
-31 QPGQPGQPYPGQQLG
+31 
-46 GQQFP
+46 
-51 PRPTPP
+51 
-57 HSGQQQMN
+57 
-65 YRPVGPGSNGPRP
+65 
-78 VQQQGGAPPRPMQQ
+78 
-92 LQHNQDPNHLQQQNN
+92 
-107 NALRRPSA
+107 
-115 QGGQAPPSPSNQR
+115 
-128 PPMTTPPFGSQHQQ
+128 
-142 HQQQQRPPPAIGGGI
+142 
-157 QQRAASPMIRPA
+157 
-169 NLPPPGSPGMPRP
+169 
-182 FQSPQIQNRP
+182 
-192 PPGQFASQG
+192 
-201 QQTAPGSPAINPMG
+201 IN
-215 FISGPPNGQNRSQP
+215 S
-229 PTPRM
+229 
-234 QHQQHQQHQGP
+234 
-245 PTSQQLHQQHQQPL
+245 
-259 HQQPLH
+259 
-265 QQQHPS
+265 
-271 QPQPPPQFGLHQQQQ
+271 
-286 QPHPLMGQDPGL
+286 
-298 IAGPPTPTPQAGAQ
+298 
-312 KSKRM
+312 
-317 YPAGINAYTEPPAFE
+317 YTEPPAGYD
-332 AAPSNHGFQHPGVPA
+332 ATPNGGYQTANLPGVP
-347 PHQAGGMQ
+347 
-355 QQPPAHGS
+355 QPPVGPVQHGAQG

-370 KQAPAFGQPI
+370 NQ
-380 PAYQQGLQPLQG
+380 AYQQGVPPHAGQPLQ
-392 QAVQPNMNQLAG
+392 PNMGQLSN
-404 QMGGMNLGNTG
+404 QMGAMNVRS
-415 YGGAQGIVPLS
+415 GGFGGQGIAPMS

-433 APKIYDL
+433 APKIFDL
-440 DAPPPP
+440 DAPPPA
-446 IRLPETAS
+446 INLPVTAS
-454 ITQSPFANC
+454 ITQSTFANC

-477 TSQLLTKSRLPF
+477 TSQLLSKSRLPF

-499 KEGDEPVPVVSDS
+499 KEGDDPVPVVSDS

-594 FVIDVSYPAV
+594 FVIDVSYPAI
-604 QCGMVATAATTIL
+604 QCGMVATAAATIL

-640 IHFYNLKAASGEPQ
+640 IHFYNLNSASGEPQ
-654 MMVVSDLEEAFLPQP
+654 MLVVSDLEEPFLPQP

-676 SECRPVLEALL
+676 SECRPTLESLL
-687 NRMSDMFKDTHNVG
+687 SRMNDMFKDTQNVG
-701 NALGPALNSAYKLVS
+701 NALGPALNSAYKLIS

-723 CLQASL
+723 CLQATL

-736 LKMREDPKLLGT
+736 LKMREDSKLLGT
-748 AKESTLLQSASSF
+748 SKESTLLQSASSF
-761 YKSLAV
+761 YKSFAV

-774 CVDMFLFGSQYSDVA
+774 CVDMFLFGSQYSDIA

-802 FFYPAFTAAKSE
+802 YFYPAFTAAKSE
-814 DALKF
+814 DATKF

-878 FDDNLSIPV
+878 FEDNLSIPI

-915 TSLSELYASADQV
+915 TSLSELYMSADQV
-928 AITTLLACKG
+928 AITTLLACKA
-938 VERGMNAKLD
+938 VERGMNSKLD
-948 DARGALTNKVVDILG
+948 DARDALTNKCVDILG

-992 TLGMLKHVGLRG
+992 TLGMLKHVALRG

-1018 LLSTLPSQCLIPFLH
+1018 LFSTLPSQCLIPLIH

-1040 DMPEHCGTIGDQGIE
+1040 DMPEHCGTIGSEGIM

-1094 MDLFGVPDYQSIRGG
+1094 MDLLGVPNYSSVRGG
-1109 KTTLPTLETDFNQR
+1109 KTTLPSLESDFNQR
-1123 VNLIVGKAREMR
+1123 VNLIIGKTREMR
-1135 RTSYYSQLYIVKE
+1135 RSPYYAQVYIVKE

>member
-1 MRPTGQAPPPRPGFR
+1 
-16 SPHPQQQEHQQGHPG
+16 
-31 QPGQPGQPYPGQQLG
+31 
-46 GQQFP
+46 
-51 PRPTPP
+51 
-57 HSGQQQMN
+57 MN
-65 YRPVGPGSNGPRP
+65 PVGYGAGS
-78 VQQQGGAPPRPMQQ
+78 
-92 LQHNQDPNHLQQQNN
+92 LPNDL
-107 NALRRPSA
+107 
-115 QGGQAPPSPSNQR
+115 
-128 PPMTTPPFGSQHQQ
+128 
-142 HQQQQRPPPAIGGGI
+142 
-157 QQRAASPMIRPA
+157 
-169 NLPPPGSPGMPRP
+169 
-182 FQSPQIQNRP
+182 
-192 PPGQFASQG
+192 
-201 QQTAPGSPAINPMG
+201 
-215 FISGPPNGQNRSQP
+215 NRSQP
-229 PTPRM
+229 PILKPPN
-234 QHQQHQQHQGP
+234 QQHQQGLP
-245 PTSQQLHQQHQQPL
+245 SASPQQP
-259 HQQPLH
+259 PL
-265 QQQHPS
+265 
-271 QPQPPPQFGLHQQQQ
+271 LQQQQ
-286 QPHPLMGQDPGL
+286 QQQNLQQPRQGSGGPNAGI
-298 IAGPPTPTPQAGAQ
+298 IAELSTSTPQTGTH

-317 YPAGINAYTEPPAFE
+317 YPAGINAYSEPTPGYDIT
-332 AAPSNHGFQHPGVPA
+332 PNGGFQSAGVPGILSPQSTSA
-347 PHQAGGMQ
+347 VKPMQ
-355 QQPPAHGS
+355 PVTQGSQYFVPVENQQPTFNQP
-363 QFFVPGE
+363 VPT
-370 KQAPAFGQPI
+370 
-380 PAYQQGLQPLQG
+380 YQQGFHPP
-392 QAVQPNMNQLAG
+392 QPNVNQLTN
-404 QMGGMNLGNTG
+404 QMGTMNVTG
-415 YGGAQGIVPLS
+415 GGFGSQGTTPMT

-433 APKIYDL
+433 APKIIDL
-440 DAPPPP
+440 DAPPPA
-446 IRLPETAS
+446 IALPTTAA
-454 ITQSPFANC
+454 ITQSPYANC
-463 DPSYKRSTL
+463 DPTYKRCTF

-580 TEYMIRPPQPLVYM
+580 TEYMVRPPQPLVYM
-594 FVIDVSYPAV
+594 FIIDVSYPAIR
-604 QCGMVATAATTIL
+604 CGMVATAATTIL

-640 IHFYNLKAASGEPQ
+640 IHFYNLNTPSGEPQ
-654 MMVVSDLEEAFLPQP
+654 MLVVSDLEEPYLPQP

-676 SECRPVLEALL
+676 SECRGTLETLL
-687 NRMSDMFKDTHNVG
+687 DRMKNMFKDTQNVG
-701 NALGPALNSAYKLVS
+701 NALGPALNSAYKLIS

-736 LKMREDPKLLGT
+736 LKNREDTKLLGT
-748 AKESTLLQSASSF
+748 SKESTLLQSASSF
-761 YKSLAV
+761 YKSFAV

-814 DALKF
+814 DGLKF
-819 AHELAEFLSQ
+819 ANELAEFLSH
-829 RIALEAVMR
+829 RIGLEAVMR
-838 VRASKGLRMSAFYGN
+838 VRASKGLRMAAFYGN

-863 LPNVPRDQSYSIEVS
+863 LPNVPRDQSYSIEIS
-878 FDDNLSIPV
+878 YDENLTIPI

-915 TSLSELYASADQV
+915 TSLSELYMSADQV
-928 AITTLLACKG
+928 AIATLLSCKA
-938 VERGMNAKLD
+938 VERGMNSKLD
-948 DARGALTNKVVDILG
+948 DARDALTNKCVDILG

-992 TLGMLKHVGLRG
+992 TLGMLKHVSFRG

-1018 LLSTLPSQCLIPFLH
+1018 LMSTLPSQCLIPLIH

-1040 DMPEHCGTIGDQGIE
+1040 DMPEHCGTIGPAGIE
-1055 MPQAMNLSSE
+1055 MPQPMNLSSE

-1094 MDLFGVPDYQSIRGG
+1094 MDLFGVPNYESIRGG
-1109 KTTLPTLETDFNQR
+1109 KTTLPKVETDFNQR
-1123 VNLIVGKAREMR
+1123 VNLIIEKAREMR
-1135 RTSYYSQLYIVKE
+1135 RTVYYPQLYVVKE
-1148 DGDAALRLWFLS
+1148 EGDAALRLWFLS

-1173 YQYLGH
+1173 YQYLGY
-1179 LKDRVNSGS
+1179 LKDRVKH
-1188 F
+1188 

>member
-1 MRPTGQAPPPRPGFR
+1 MSGQHPPAQNFGPRPPINGGMPR
-16 SPHPQQQEHQQGHPG
+16 PPHPQDQ
-31 QPGQPGQPYPGQQLG
+31 
-46 GQQFP
+46 
-51 PRPTPP
+51 
-57 HSGQQQMN
+57 
-65 YRPVGPGSNGPRP
+65 
-78 VQQQGGAPPRPMQQ
+78 
-92 LQHNQDPNHLQQQNN
+92 NQIQN
-107 NALRRPSA
+107 AMRRPSA
-115 QGGQAPPSPSNQR
+115 GGSSLPPSPSIQR
-128 PPMTTPPFGSQHQQ
+128 PPMPNGAIGSHPNPMSPL
-142 HQQQQRPPPAIGGGI
+142 QQQQQLQQQYVQQGAPLQRPPPIGGA
-157 QQRAASPMIRPA
+157 QRAPSPMIRPST
-169 NLPPPGSPGMPRP
+169 LSQPGSPGMPRP
-182 FQSPQIQNRP
+182 YQSPQIQARP
-192 PPGQFASQG
+192 PPGQFMGQG
-201 QQTAPGSPAINPMG
+201 QQPVPGSPAMNPMG
-215 FISGPPNGQNRSQP
+215 HNGPPSGSMPGYGQNQSQP
-229 PTPRM
+229 PTPQM
-234 QHQQHQQHQGP
+234 P
-245 PTSQQLHQQHQQPL
+245 
-259 HQQPLH
+259 H
-265 QQQHPS
+265 QQQY
-271 QPQPPPQFGLHQQQQ
+271 QQ
-286 QPHPLMGQDPGL
+286 QPPLQDPNAANLGL
-298 IAGPPTPTPQAGAQ
+298 MSNTPTPAAHGGAH
-312 KSKRM
+312 KPKRM
-317 YPAGINAYTEPPAFE
+317 YPQGMDSYQDPA
-332 AAPSNHGFQHPGVPA
+332 SNSGFQPANIPGIPPSPGQNTLQPA
-347 PHQAGGMQ
+347 GQ
-355 QQPPAHGS
+355 GS

-370 KQAPAFGQPI
+370 KQGSNFGQPA
-380 PAYQQGLQPLQG
+380 PGFQQGLQPLAG
-392 QAVQPNMNQLAG
+392 QPLQPNMNQLTN
-404 QMGGMNLGNTG
+404 QMGAMNVGPG
-415 YGGAQGIVPLS
+415 YGFNAQGSSQLS
-426 TVALMGS
+426 TVALMG
-433 APKIYDL
+433 AAPRILDLETPPPKIN
-440 DAPPPP
+440 
-446 IRLPETAS
+446 LPANSS
-454 ITQSPFANC
+454 ITDSPHANC

-477 TSQLLTKSRLPF
+477 NSQLLQKSRLPF

-535 RWKCNMCYTLNEV
+535 RWKCNMCFTLNEV

-580 TEYMIRPPQPLVYM
+580 AEYMVRPPQPLVYL
-594 FVIDVSYPAV
+594 FLIDVSYPAI

-640 IHFYNLKAASGEPQ
+640 IHFYNLNTASQEPQ
-654 MMVVSDLEEAFLPQP
+654 MLVVSDLEEPFLPQP

-676 SECRPVLEALL
+676 RECRPTLEALL
-687 NRMSDMFKDTHNVG
+687 NRMSDMFKDTQNVG
-701 NALGPALNSAYKLVS
+701 NALGPALQAAYKMVS

-736 LKMREDPKLLGT
+736 LKAREDPKLLGT
-748 AKESTLLQSASSF
+748 AKESTLLQAASSF
-761 YKSLAV
+761 YKTLAV

-774 CVDMFLFGSQYSDVA
+774 CVDMFLFGSQYTDVA
-789 TLSCLPRFTGGST
+789 TLSCLPRYTGGST

-819 AHELAEFLSQ
+819 AHELAEFVAQ

-878 FDDNLSIPV
+878 YEDNLTIPI

-915 TSLSELYASADQV
+915 NTLSDLFLSADQV
-928 AITTLLACKG
+928 AIATLLANKA
-938 VERGMNAKLD
+938 VERGMNSKLD
-948 DARGALTNKVVDILG
+948 DARDALTNKCVDILG

-980 QICDNLKLLPLL
+980 QISDNLKLLPLL
-992 TLGMLKHVGLRG
+992 ILGMLKHVALRG
-1004 GSQIPSDLRSYAMH
+1004 GSQIPTDLRSYAMH
-1018 LLSTLPSQCLIPFLH
+1018 LFSTLPSQCLIPYIH

-1040 DMPEHCGTIGDQGIE
+1040 NMPENCGTIGDNGIE
-1055 MPQAMNLSSE
+1055 MPMPMNLSSE
-1065 RLSRS
+1065 RLERG
-1070 GLFMLEDGQ
+1070 GLFMLEDSQ

-1094 MDLFGVPDYQSIRGG
+1094 MDLFGVPNYESIRGG
-1109 KTTLPTLETDFNQR
+1109 KTTLPSLESDFNQR
-1123 VNLIVGKAREMR
+1123 VNLIVGKSREMR
-1135 RTSYYSQLYIVKE
+1135 RSSYYPQLYVIKE
-1148 DGDAALRLWFLS
+1148 DGDPALRLWFLS

-1173 YQYLGH
+1173 HQYLGH

>member
-1 MRPTGQAPPPRPGFR
+1 
-16 SPHPQQQEHQQGHPG
+16 
-31 QPGQPGQPYPGQQLG
+31 
-46 GQQFP
+46 
-51 PRPTPP
+51 
-57 HSGQQQMN
+57 
-65 YRPVGPGSNGPRP
+65 
-78 VQQQGGAPPRPMQQ
+78 
-92 LQHNQDPNHLQQQNN
+92 
-107 NALRRPSA
+107 
-115 QGGQAPPSPSNQR
+115 
-128 PPMTTPPFGSQHQQ
+128 
-142 HQQQQRPPPAIGGGI
+142 
-157 QQRAASPMIRPA
+157 
-169 NLPPPGSPGMPRP
+169 MPRP
-182 FQSPQIQNRP
+182 FQSPQIQARP
-192 PPGQFASQG
+192 PPPAAGQFAGQG
-201 QQTAPGSPAINPMG
+201 QQTAPGSPAINPIG
-215 FISGPPNGQNRSQP
+215 FINGGQPPNGQGQNRSQP

-234 QHQQHQQHQGP
+234 QSQQQQHQQGPP
-245 PTSQQLHQQHQQPL
+245 PTSQQLHQQQPLYHQQQQQ
-259 HQQPLH
+259 QQPH

-271 QPQPPPQFGLHQQQQ
+271 QPPQFGQQQHQQQQ
-286 QPHPLMGQDPGL
+286 HQQQQHQQPHMGQDLGL
-298 IAGPPTPTPQAGAQ
+298 MAGPPTPTPQAGAQ

-317 YPAGINAYTEPPAFE
+317 YPAGISAYAEPAQNYE
-332 AAPSNHGFQHPGVPA
+332 ATPNNTGFQNPGVPA
-347 PHQAGGMQ
+347 PPAMGGMQ
-355 QQPPAHGS
+355 QPPHPGQGS

-370 KQAPAFGQPI
+370 KQASAFGQSV
-380 PAYQQGLQPLQG
+380 PAYQQGLQPLVG
-392 QAVQPNMNQLAG
+392 QPLQPNVNQLAG
-404 QMGGMNLGNTG
+404 QMGGMNLNNTG
-415 YGGAQGIVPLS
+415 YGGSQGIVPIS

-433 APKIYDL
+433 APKIFDL

-446 IRLPETAS
+446 IRLPETSS

-557 TQQPVDRWQR
+557 TQQPVDRWRR

-594 FVIDVSYPAV
+594 FVIDVSYPAI

-625 DEGRTKIGIITVDSS
+625 DEGRTKVGIITVDSS
-640 IHFYNLKAASGEPQ
+640 IHFYNLQSPSGEPQ

-687 NRMSDMFKDTHNVG
+687 NRMSDMFKDTQNVG

-716 PIGGKIL
+716 PIGGKIM

-748 AKESTLLQSASSF
+748 AKESSLLQSASSF

-878 FDDNLSIPV
+878 FDDNLNIPV

-948 DARGALTNKVVDILG
+948 DARDALTNKVVDILG

-1018 LLSTLPSQCLIPFLH
+1018 LLSTLPSQSLIPFLH

-1040 DMPEHCGTIGDQGIE
+1040 DMPEHCGTIGAQGIE
-1055 MPQAMNLSSE
+1055 MPQTMNLSSE

-1094 MDLFGVPDYQSIRGG
+1094 MDLFGVPSYASIRGG

-1123 VNLIVGKAREMR
+1123 VNLIVSKAREMR
-1135 RTSYYSQLYIVKE
+1135 RTSYFSQLYVVKE

-1179 LKDRVNSGS
+1179 LKDR
-1188 F
+1188 

>member
-1 MRPTGQAPPPRPGFR
+1 MAYSQPPTPNMRPAQAPHPRPGFR
-16 SPHPQQQEHQQGHPG
+16 PPQQQQQQHFQQHPPQQQQQGQQQHPNLSR
-31 QPGQPGQPYPGQQLG
+31 PTTPGQQ
-46 GQQFP
+46 P
-51 PRPTPP
+51 
-57 HSGQQQMN
+57 MN
-65 YRPVGPGSNGPRP
+65 YRPMGNGPRP
-78 VQQQGGAPPRPMQQ
+78 ANSPVGMPRPP
-92 LQHNQDPNHLQQQNN
+92 LSQDPNSPLLQQGQ
-107 NALRRPSA
+107 LRRPSA
-115 QGGQAPPSPSNQR
+115 AGGPIPGSPSNQR
-128 PPMTTPPFGSQHQQ
+128 PPMAGSHPM
-142 HQQQQRPPPAIGGGI
+142 QQQPNGAPLQRPPPIGVT
-157 QQRAASPMIRPA
+157 SD
-169 NLPPPGSPGMPRP
+169 
-182 FQSPQIQNRP
+182 
-192 PPGQFASQG
+192 PGQAPGTFMGQG
-201 QQTAPGSPAINPMG
+201 QQGVPGSPAMNPMG
-215 FISGPPNGQNRSQP
+215 YHAGPPNGQNRSQP
-229 PTPRM
+229 PTPKL
-234 QHQQHQQHQGP
+234 QHQQHQQPHQGLQP
-245 PTSQQLHQQHQQPL
+245 PYQQQT
-259 HQQPLH
+259 H
-265 QQQHPS
+265 QQQ
-271 QPQPPPQFGLHQQQQ
+271 QQQQQQQ
-286 QPHPLMGQDPGL
+286 QPHQQHQHQQGHQGQDLGAPNAGL
-298 IAGPPTPTPQAGAQ
+298 MAGPPTPTPQAGAH
-312 KSKRM
+312 KPKRM
-317 YPAGINAYTEPPAFE
+317 YPTGINAYTESTP
-332 AAPSNHGFQHPGVPA
+332 
-347 PHQAGGMQ
+347 
-355 QQPPAHGS
+355 
-363 QFFVPGE
+363 
-370 KQAPAFGQPI
+370 
-380 PAYQQGLQPLQG
+380 GLQPLAG
-392 QAVQPNMNQLAG
+392 QPLQPNMNQLAG
-404 QMGGMNLGNTG
+404 QMGAMNVGSTG
-415 YGGAQGIVPLS
+415 FGAQGISPMS
-426 TVALMGS
+426 TVALMGT
-433 APKIYDL
+433 APKILDL
-440 DAPPPP
+440 DAPPPA
-446 IRLPETAS
+446 INLPETAS
-454 ITQSPFANC
+454 ITQSPYANC

-499 KEGDEPVPVVSDS
+499 KEGEEPVPVVSDS

-580 TEYMIRPPQPLVYM
+580 TEYMVRPPQPLVYM
-594 FVIDVSYPAV
+594 FVIDVSYPAI

-625 DEGRTKIGIITVDSS
+625 DEGRTKVGIITVDSS
-640 IHFYNLKAASGEPQ
+640 IHFYNLNTTSGEPQ
-654 MMVVSDLEEAFLPQP
+654 MLVVSDLEEAYLPQP

-676 SECRPVLEALL
+676 SECRATLEALL
-687 NRMSDMFKDTHNVG
+687 NRMSDMFKDTQNVG
-701 NALGPALNSAYKLVS
+701 NALGPALNSAYKLIS

-729 PNLEAGA
+729 PNLETGT

-748 AKESTLLQSASSF
+748 SKESTLLQAASSF
-761 YKSLAV
+761 YKSFAV

-878 FDDNLSIPV
+878 YDDNLTIPI

-908 TLALPVT
+908 TLAVPVT
-915 TSLSELYASADQV
+915 TSLSELYMSADQV
-928 AITTLLACKG
+928 AISTLLACKA
-938 VERGMNAKLD
+938 VERGMNSKLD
-948 DARGALTNKVVDILG
+948 DARDALTNKVVDILG

-980 QICDNLKLLPLL
+980 QVCDNLKLLPLL
-992 TLGMLKHVGLRG
+992 TLGMLKHVALRG
-1004 GSQIPSDLRSYAMH
+1004 GSQIPSDLRAYAMH
-1018 LLSTLPSQCLIPFLH
+1018 LLSTLPSQCLIPFVH

-1040 DMPEHCGTIGDQGIE
+1040 DMPEHCGTIGADGIE

-1065 RLSRS
+1065 RLTRS
-1070 GLFMLEDGQ
+1070 GLYMLEDGQ

-1094 MDLFGVPDYQSIRGG
+1094 MDLFGVPNYESVRGG
-1109 KTTLPTLETDFNQR
+1109 KTTLPTLESDFNQR
-1123 VNLIVGKAREMR
+1123 VNLIVGKTREMR
-1135 RTSYYSQLYIVKE
+1135 RTAYYPQLYIVKE